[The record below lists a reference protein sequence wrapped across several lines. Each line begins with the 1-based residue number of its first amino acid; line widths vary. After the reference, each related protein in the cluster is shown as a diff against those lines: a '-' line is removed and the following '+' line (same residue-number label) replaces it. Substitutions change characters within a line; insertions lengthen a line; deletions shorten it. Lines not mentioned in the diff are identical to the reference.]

1 MLLPE
6 YLFHVSDRVVE
17 LWEQLNIFA
26 VRDIARRIIDAGYHM
41 TASADWQI
49 YKMRE
54 SGMSYESIQGGV
66 AKLTEKSEAEVKRI
80 FENSIIEG
88 YKEDQ
93 KIYDAAGVGG
103 IPFGT
108 DTASK
113 QLQVYYEQTNGEL
126 RNFTRTTALQGQRA
140 FIEACDEAFIKVKSG
155 LQSYN
160 QAIEQAV
167 DTAAKEGLYV
177 KYPGG
182 RRDTV
187 EVAVR
192 RAVMTGV
199 NRASIQMTIDTCE
212 RQGTNYVKISS
223 HLGARIGKTKAAN
236 HAGWQGGIYRIKER
250 DKNFFGDLAHFHDK
264 ILVKQYPLLEEETGY
279 PSDPTGLG
287 GYNCRHSA
295 SPYIP
300 GIVPDRD
307 DNIDVEKNRK
317 AYEASQEQRRM
328 EREMRTTR
336 RQIEAHKAA
345 KENAKDEE
353 LRKLLASAEVKAKN
367 RLNGQFQDYSDFC
380 AKNNIAEQRERL
392 YLAKGDWKKKL
403 EDKGGVSKAL
413 SVKPSIEQKIVV
425 APKIRD
431 ITEEFIKNSKPGQ
444 GSVTY
449 EAGFNFKNKEAEIE
463 NSLWLRDTYGGDI
476 VNLKEQNDRHIP
488 DHNWDGKLW
497 ELKTSIS
504 NKFGTIDKLIHK
516 GLLQIEPIPGG
527 IILDLRNNETER
539 SELLDMVKRIINDRI
554 KFRTIFII
562 RLKNECLVWDARN

>member
-1 MLLPE
+1 MLLPD

-54 SGMSYESIQGGV
+54 SGMSYEAIQGAV
-66 AKLTEKSEAEVKRI
+66 VKLTEKSELEVKRI

-93 KIYDAAGVGG
+93 KIYEAAGVGG

-140 FIEACDEAFIKVKSG
+140 FIEACDEAFMKIKSG

-167 DTAAKEGLYV
+167 DKAAKEGLYV

-250 DKNFFGDLAHFHDK
+250 DKNFFGGLAHFHDK

-287 GYNCRHSA
+287 GYNCRHSV

-307 DNIDVEKNRK
+307 DNIDTEKNRK
-317 AYEASQEQRRM
+317 AYEASQEQRGM

-336 RQIEAHKAA
+336 RQIEAYKAA
-345 KENAKDEE
+345 KETAKDEE
-353 LRKLLASAEVKAKN
+353 LRKLLASAEVKAQN
-367 RLNGQFQDYSDFC
+367 RLNGQLQDYSDFC

-403 EDKGGVSKAL
+403 EDKGGVRKAL
-413 SVKPSIEQKIVV
+413 SAKPPIEQK
-425 APKIRD
+425 
-431 ITEEFIKNSKPGQ
+431 
-444 GSVTY
+444 Y
-449 EAGFNFKNKEAEIE
+449 KEV
-463 NSLWLRDTYGGDI
+463 GDI
-476 VNLKEQNDRHIP
+476 KTDRVKQTFSNITTSKTVLSVAQEKHILDRHPEAFNKVMDNIDTAVSDP
-488 DHNWDGKLW
+488 DYIFFSENHKDGLANILEIGEHEYILINLRIATDKDP
-497 ELKTSIS
+497 EGHMNAVITARSIGAKTLKRMRKSS
-504 NKFGTIDKLIHK
+504 KYVLIYEK
-516 GLLQIEPIPGG
+516 
-527 IILDLRNNETER
+527 
-539 SELLDMVKRIINDRI
+539 K
-554 KFRTIFII
+554 
-562 RLKNECLVWDARN
+562 